1 MILGLRFFTHR
12 MEIVVIVIVRIER
25 ENISIWISILKFLC
39 ENMVSFFNIFLK
51 IIILIGE

>member
-39 ENMVSFFNIFLK
+39 ENIVLFFNIFLK

>member
-39 ENMVSFFNIFLK
+39 ENIVLFFNIF
-51 IIILIGE
+51 